1 MAAFRF
7 EPLGPELFK
16 IGESPFRVRG
26 LAYMALRQYAEHKVD
41 GGFSAVVRAL
51 GNDPFANYY
60 QQLFIAAGDYDAS
73 PLMRMFQELSRRA
86 GREIGSFIA
95 ARSRASAVR
104 DSTGMWKPL
113 LKHSTPHAMA
123 ERLPLAFN
131 RYFEPCTA
139 SVEENEGA
147 SFSGTLKS
155 VPESMSGLYCE
166 STNGFVSACLEVA
179 GASGARVEW
188 LSREPTDALSG
199 VAVAT
204 WRFRARWS

>member
-1 MAAFRF
+1 M
-7 EPLGPELFK
+7 
-16 IGESPFRVRG
+16 RG

-41 GGFSAVVRAL
+41 GGFSAAVRAL
-51 GNDPFANYY
+51 GDDPFAHYY

-113 LKHSTPHAMA
+113 LKNSTPHAMA

-131 RYFEPCTA
+131 RYFEPCAA
-139 SVEENEGA
+139 SVEDHESK
-147 SFSGTLKS
+147 SFTGTLKH
-155 VPESMSGLYCE
+155 VPECMSGLYCE
-166 STNGFVSACLEVA
+166 STNGFVSACLELA
-179 GASGARVEW
+179 GASGASVDW
-188 LSREPTDALSG
+188 LSREPSGALSG